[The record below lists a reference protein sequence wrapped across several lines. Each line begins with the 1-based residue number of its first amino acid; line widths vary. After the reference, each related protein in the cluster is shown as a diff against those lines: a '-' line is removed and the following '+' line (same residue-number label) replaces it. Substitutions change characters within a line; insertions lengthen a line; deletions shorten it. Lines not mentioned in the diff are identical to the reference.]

1 MLKAVLI
8 VGLGGAL
15 GTMCRYVLSV
25 VWKQGTFPFTT
36 LLINVMGSLVI
47 GIVFAL
53 NEKNNF
59 ISNDMKLFLATG
71 ICGGFTTFST
81 FSVENVML
89 LKAGNY
95 WMAMCYILTSIVACL
110 LATFIGF
117 KIINN

>member
-1 MLKAVLI
+1 MFKAVLI

-15 GTMCRYVLSV
+15 GTMCRYLLSLTC
-25 VWKQGTFPFTT
+25 KQGAFPFTT
-36 LLINVMGSLVI
+36 LLINVIGSLVI

-53 NEKNNF
+53 NEKNSF

-71 ICGGFTTFST
+71 ICGGFTTFSM
-81 FSVENVML
+81 FSVENVLL

-95 WMAMCYILTSIVACL
+95 WMAAFYITASIVACL